1 MGKLSHKITDLI
13 TAKVKRLAHLP
24 AVSSVVLTSV
34 LVTGILLGV
43 CYFGVLQPLELA
55 AYDQMVRW
63 QPDAAPDPRLLIVGI
78 TEEDI
83 QNQQQVPLTDEVV
96 AELLETLQQYQ
107 PRVIGLD
114 LYRDIP
120 HPPGHQNLLQQLQA
134 DNLIAIYELGNG
146 TGVLP
151 PPGVPQKRL
160 GFNDLLFDADNVL
173 RRNLMYVQ
181 SESGAN
187 KAYSFSLRVSLKYL
201 ARHFQIK
208 SDSLQIGQT
217 RFTVL
222 KADSGGYQMEPTE
235 AVGWQTLLKYRS
247 RQIAR
252 HISLTE
258 ALNEELD
265 PSWIRDK
272 VVLIG
277 TIAPSEKDIFLS
289 PYSATQS
296 EFSRISGVEAHAQM
310 VSQILT
316 AVLEGQ
322 QPFWFWNQWQEGL
335 WLWGWSFVGGILA
348 WRSHRSITIGVFFVV
363 AIGSLW
369 GMGFGLFL
377 HSRWVPIAAPTLGL
391 IVTGSCVLAD
401 KFFYSLYHDSLTE
414 LPNRNL
420 FTRQLKRVKP
430 TQQLSVIVLELNR
443 FELISDSLGHSVGE
457 QFLKAIA
464 KRLNA
469 CVPHQA
475 HLARVGENEF
485 ALWLTTPL
493 EQTMHVANHLQSEV
507 ARPFMV
513 NGQEIYTTTS
523 VGVAYS
529 QPQSTIKVEDL
540 LRNAHIAMYRAKA
553 LGRMR
558 PEVFVTRMHTQALG
572 RWQLETDLRQAVE
585 RQEFEIYYQ
594 PIVLLDTGQIA
605 GFEALVRWLS
615 PHRGF
620 VLPSEFIPV
629 AEETG
634 LIIPLGYTVLQEA
647 CRQMKRWHEQ
657 FSQASGLMISVNL
670 SQRQFSQPNLREQVK
685 QTIDEVGL
693 DSRCL
698 KLEITESMVMD
709 DVESAIALLHQLK
722 ALNLK
727 LSIDDFGTGY
737 SSFTSLHRFPIDTL
751 KVDKSFIS
759 RIEDGGKYAEIVRTI
774 VTLGHNL
781 GMEVIAEG
789 IETNLQIK
797 VLQALKCK
805 YGQGYF
811 FSKPLPAKAAT
822 ALLAKRYRWFL

>member
-1 MGKLSHKITDLI
+1 MAKLSRKITDLI
-13 TAKVKRLAHLP
+13 TAKVKRFLTLP
-24 AVSSVVLTSV
+24 AVYSVVLTSI

-43 CYFGVLQPLELA
+43 RYFGVLQTLELA
-55 AYDQMVRW
+55 VYDQMVRW
-63 QPDAAPDPRLLIVGI
+63 QPDAAPDSRLLIVGI

-83 QNQQQVPLTDEVV
+83 QNQQQVPLADEVV

-114 LYRDIP
+114 LFRDIP
-120 HPPGHQNLLQQLQA
+120 HPPGTQKLLQQLQA
-134 DNLIAIYELGNG
+134 DNLIAIYELGDG
-146 TGVLP
+146 TEVLP

-173 RRNLMYVQ
+173 RRNLLYVQ
-181 SESGAN
+181 SASGAN

-201 ARHFQIK
+201 AQKFQIK
-208 SDSLQIGQT
+208 PNALQIGQT

-222 KADSGGYQMEPTE
+222 EANSGGYQMEPTE
-235 AVGWQTLLKYRS
+235 AVGWQTLLKYR
-247 RQIAR
+247 RRIAR
-252 HISLTE
+252 HLSLTE
-258 ALNEELD
+258 ALNGKFD
-265 PSWIRDK
+265 PSWVRDK

-277 TIAPSEKDIFLS
+277 TTAPSEKDIFLS

-296 EFSRISGVEAHAQM
+296 GFSRISGVEAHAQM
-310 VSQILT
+310 VSQILAT
-316 AVLEGQ
+316 VLDRQ
-322 QPFWFWNQWQEGL
+322 PPFWFWTEWQE
-335 WLWGWSFVGGILA
+335 WLWIWVWSFVGGVLA
-348 WRSHRSITIGVFFVV
+348 WRSHRSIGIGLFFVV

-369 GMGFGLFL
+369 GIGFGLFL
-377 HSRWVPIAAPTLGL
+377 HSGWVPIAAPTLGL

-401 KFFYSLYHDSLTE
+401 KFFDSLYHDSLTG

-430 TQQLSVIVLELNR
+430 TQPLAVIVLELNR
-443 FELISDSLGHSVGE
+443 FELISDSLGHSIGE

-464 KRLNA
+464 KRLYA

-493 EQTMHVANHLQSEV
+493 EQTMYVANHLQREV
-507 ARPFMV
+507 ARPCVV

-529 QPQSTIKVEDL
+529 QPQSIIKVEDL

-558 PEVFVTRMHTQALG
+558 PEIFVTRMHTQALG

-585 RQEFEIYYQ
+585 RQEFQVYYQ

-620 VLPSEFIPV
+620 VLPGEFISV

-634 LIIPLGYTVLQEA
+634 LIIPLGHRVLQEA
-647 CRQMKRWHEQ
+647 CRQMKCWQEQ

-670 SQRQFSQPNLREQVK
+670 SQRQFSQPDLREQVK
-685 QTIDEVGL
+685 QAIDEVGL
-693 DSRCL
+693 DSRSV

-722 ALNLK
+722 ALNIK

-822 ALLAKRYRWFL
+822 ALLAKKYRWFL

>member
-1 MGKLSHKITDLI
+1 MAGMALD
-13 TAKVKRLAHLP
+13 
-24 AVSSVVLTSV
+24 
-34 LVTGILLGV
+34 LGV
-43 CYFGVLQPLELA
+43 V
-55 AYDQMVRW
+55 
-63 QPDAAPDPRLLIVGI
+63 
-78 TEEDI
+78 
-83 QNQQQVPLTDEVV
+83 
-96 AELLETLQQYQ
+96 
-107 PRVIGLD
+107 
-114 LYRDIP
+114 
-120 HPPGHQNLLQQLQA
+120 
-134 DNLIAIYELGNG
+134 
-146 TGVLP
+146 
-151 PPGVPQKRL
+151 
-160 GFNDLLFDADNVL
+160 
-173 RRNLMYVQ
+173 
-181 SESGAN
+181 
-187 KAYSFSLRVSLKYL
+187 
-201 ARHFQIK
+201 
-208 SDSLQIGQT
+208 
-217 RFTVL
+217 
-222 KADSGGYQMEPTE
+222 
-235 AVGWQTLLKYRS
+235 
-247 RQIAR
+247 
-252 HISLTE
+252 
-258 ALNEELD
+258 
-265 PSWIRDK
+265 
-272 VVLIG
+272 
-277 TIAPSEKDIFLS
+277 
-289 PYSATQS
+289 
-296 EFSRISGVEAHAQM
+296 
-310 VSQILT
+310 
-316 AVLEGQ
+316 
-322 QPFWFWNQWQEGL
+322 
-335 WLWGWSFVGGILA
+335 SFVGGVLA
-348 WRSHRSITIGVFFVV
+348 WRSHRSIAVGVFFVV
-363 AIGSLW
+363 AVGGLW

-377 HSRWVPIAAPTLGL
+377 HSGWVPIAAPTLGL

-401 KFFYSLYHDSLTE
+401 KFFDSLYHDSLTG

-420 FTRQLKRVKP
+420 FTRQLKRIKP
-430 TQQLSVIVLELNR
+430 TQPLAVIVLELNR
-443 FELISDSLGHSVGE
+443 FELISDSLGHAVGE

-464 KRLNA
+464 QRLYA

-485 ALWLTTPL
+485 ALWLTTQL
-493 EQTMHVANHLQSEV
+493 EQTMHVANHLQREV
-507 ARPFMV
+507 ARPCVV

-529 QPQSTIKVEDL
+529 QPQSITKVEDL

-558 PEVFVTRMHTQALG
+558 PEIFVTRMHTQALG
-572 RWQLETDLRQAVE
+572 RWQLETDLRQAIK
-585 RQEFEIYYQ
+585 RQEFQVYYQ

-620 VLPSEFIPV
+620 VLPGEFIPV

-634 LIIPLGYTVLQEA
+634 LIIPLGHRVLQEA
-647 CRQMKRWHEQ
+647 CRQMKCWQEQ

-670 SQRQFSQPNLREQVK
+670 SQRQFSQPDLREQVK
-685 QTIDEVGL
+685 QAINEVGL
-693 DSRCL
+693 DSRSV

-822 ALLAKRYRWFL
+822 ALLAKKYRWFL

>member
-1 MGKLSHKITDLI
+1 MAKLSRKITDLI
-13 TAKVKRLAHLP
+13 AAKVKRFLTLP
-24 AVSSVVLTSV
+24 AVYSVVLTSV
-34 LVTGILLGV
+34 IVTGILLGV
-43 CYFGVLQPLELA
+43 RSLGVLQTLELA
-55 AYDQMVRW
+55 VYDQMVRW
-63 QPDAAPDPRLLIVGI
+63 QPDAAPDSRLLIVGI

-83 QNQQQVPLTDEVV
+83 QNQQQVPLADEVV

-114 LYRDIP
+114 LFRDIP
-120 HPPGHQNLLQQLQA
+120 HPPGTQKLLQQLQA
-134 DNLIAIYELGNG
+134 DNLIAIYELGDG
-146 TGVLP
+146 TEVLP

-173 RRNLMYVQ
+173 RRNLLYVQ
-181 SESGAN
+181 SASGAN

-201 ARHFQIK
+201 AQNFQIK
-208 SDSLQIGQT
+208 PNALQIGQT

-222 KADSGGYQMEPTE
+222 EANSGGYQMEPTE
-235 AVGWQTLLKYRS
+235 AVGWQTLLKYR
-247 RQIAR
+247 RRIAR
-252 HISLTE
+252 HLSLTE
-258 ALNEELD
+258 ALNGEFD
-265 PSWIRDK
+265 PSWVRDK

-277 TIAPSEKDIFLS
+277 TTAPSEKDIFLS

-296 EFSRISGVEAHAQM
+296 GFSRISGVEAHAQM
-310 VSQILT
+310 VSQILAT
-316 AVLEGQ
+316 VLDRQ
-322 QPFWFWNQWQEGL
+322 QPFWFWTEWQE
-335 WLWGWSFVGGILA
+335 WLWIWVWSFVGGVLA
-348 WRSHRSITIGVFFVV
+348 WRSHRSIAVGVFFVV
-363 AIGSLW
+363 AVGSLW
-369 GMGFGLFL
+369 GIGFGLFL
-377 HSRWVPIAAPTLGL
+377 HSGWVPIAAPTLGL

-401 KFFYSLYHDSLTE
+401 KFFDSLYHDSLTG

-420 FTRQLKRVKP
+420 FTRQLKRIKP
-430 TQQLSVIVLELNR
+430 TQPLAVIVLELNR
-443 FELISDSLGHSVGE
+443 FELISDSLGHAVGE

-464 KRLNA
+464 KRLYA
-469 CVPHQA
+469 CVPYQA

-485 ALWLTTPL
+485 ALWLTTQL
-493 EQTMHVANHLQSEV
+493 EQTMYVANHLQREV
-507 ARPFMV
+507 ARPCVV
-513 NGQEIYTTTS
+513 NGQEIYSTTS

-529 QPQSTIKVEDL
+529 QPQSITKVEDL

-572 RWQLETDLRQAVE
+572 RWQLETDLRRAIE
-585 RQEFEIYYQ
+585 RQEFQVYYQ

-620 VLPSEFIPV
+620 VLPGEFIPV

-634 LIIPLGYTVLQEA
+634 LIIPLGHRVLQEA
-647 CRQMKRWHEQ
+647 CRQMKCWQEQ

-670 SQRQFSQPNLREQVK
+670 SQRQFSQPDLREQVK
-685 QTIDEVGL
+685 QAIDEVGL
-693 DSRCL
+693 DSRSV

-722 ALNLK
+722 ALNIK

-822 ALLAKRYRWFL
+822 ALLAKKYRWFL